1 MATNISNQASV
12 SFGYEGATQ
21 TVTNDSNVVSAVI
34 NDEYGFTLELT
45 SSSTS
50 YRPGETITY
59 FVKITNTG
67 SESLSN
73 IVVSDDMAGGV
84 INYIDSS
91 AQMIYNSTITPLS
104 VSNVN
109 PLQMTLPITLPAGES
124 VIVTYNTNVGGAV
137 TARTTEIVNTVTVTA
152 LGGSQ
157 TLTETASLTLI
168 VEEYADVQIEKYQNT
183 DNVNIGGTMVYTLV
197 LTNRGN
203 LNAENVVINDQL
215 PSQFNVI
222 SIVSDNDG
230 NTHTYSSS
238 EYEISSS
245 NVLTLP
251 NATGTP
257 IVVPA
262 DDGTGIN
269 TTVITIT
276 GTLVN

>member
-1 MATNISNQASV
+1 
-12 SFGYEGATQ
+12 
-21 TVTNDSNVVSAVI
+21 
-34 NDEYGFTLELT
+34 
-45 SSSTS
+45 
-50 YRPGETITY
+50 
-59 FVKITNTG
+59 
-67 SESLSN
+67 
-73 IVVSDDMAGGV
+73 
-84 INYIDSS
+84 
-91 AQMIYNSTITPLS
+91 
-104 VSNVN
+104 
-109 PLQMTLPITLPAGES
+109 
-124 VIVTYNTNVGGAV
+124 
-137 TARTTEIVNTVTVTA
+137 
-152 LGGSQ
+152 
-157 TLTETASLTLI
+157 LTLI

-230 NTHTYSSS
+230 NTHTYSSG
-238 EYEISSS
+238 EYDISTS
-245 NVLTLP
+245 NALTLP

>member
-104 VSNVN
+104 VSNVS